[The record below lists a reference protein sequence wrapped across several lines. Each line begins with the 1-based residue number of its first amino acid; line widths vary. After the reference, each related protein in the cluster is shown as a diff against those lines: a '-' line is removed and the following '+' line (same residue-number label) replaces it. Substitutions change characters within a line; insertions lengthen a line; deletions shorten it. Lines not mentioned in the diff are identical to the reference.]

1 MSKIKAIVMDVD
13 GTLTNGKKQ
22 ITEKTKEVLLKAQSK
37 GIKLILASGRPT
49 TGLIGFAKELEMDK
63 NNGLLVSFNGSK
75 VVDCETFEE
84 LFNEPMSIE
93 EGKAVLEHMKKFE
106 VRPMVDKGEYMLVNN
121 VFDNKIY
128 ARNGQEI
135 NIIEYESR
143 GGNYKLCEIDDLA
156 EYIDYPLNK
165 ILTAG
170 QPDYLKEHY
179 REMME
184 PFKDKLSC
192 MFTADFYFEFTA
204 KGIDKAKALETVLKP
219 MGYLDL
225 LLIVAVLFSCILS
238 FITSI
243 YKAQGTLFSSKD
255 YDLLMALPIR
265 NSTIL
270 TSKILSLMSIN
281 YIGTALVIVPASIV
295 YFIYN
300 GSLSWIFFIILII
313 GLVFIGLTFLG
324 IIIKKH
330 IKLMMFIV

>member
-22 ITEKTKEVLLKAQSK
+22 ITEKTKEVLLKSQSK

-184 PFKDKLSC
+184 PFKD
-192 MFTADFYFEFTA
+192 
-204 KGIDKAKALETVLKP
+204 
-219 MGYLDL
+219 
-225 LLIVAVLFSCILS
+225 
-238 FITSI
+238 
-243 YKAQGTLFSSKD
+243 
-255 YDLLMALPIR
+255 
-265 NSTIL
+265 N
-270 TSKILSLMSIN
+270 
-281 YIGTALVIVPASIV
+281 
-295 YFIYN
+295 
-300 GSLSWIFFIILII
+300 
-313 GLVFIGLTFLG
+313 
-324 IIIKKH
+324 
-330 IKLMMFIV
+330 